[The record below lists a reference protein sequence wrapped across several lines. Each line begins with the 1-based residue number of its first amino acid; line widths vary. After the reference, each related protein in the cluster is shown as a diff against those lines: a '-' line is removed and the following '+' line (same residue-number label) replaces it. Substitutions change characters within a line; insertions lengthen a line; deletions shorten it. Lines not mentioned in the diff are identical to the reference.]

1 MLELPTDF
9 SSVSLPLA
17 IQLRMVFSDTPQT
30 SAAWRAERYAAI
42 RASLAEWSA
51 PRLTVLG
58 HVLGTKRAPLAGR
71 GGGLASVRAREAPP
85 LQVRGLLVHRFP
97 RGEAPTMLLWFVKG
111 QRV

>member
-1 MLELPTDF
+1 MRKPAADLSADSLPT
-9 SSVSLPLA
+9 A

-51 PRLTVLG
+51 PRLTVLR

-85 LQVRGLLVHRFP
+85 LQVCGLLVRRFP
-97 RGEAPTMLLWFVKG
+97 RGEAPTWFLLA
-111 QRV
+111 